1 MAVVR
6 ISKGKF
12 VPEQH
17 DAVSRHLSQSEDS
30 LRDEIAALDGLLQY
44 YAGIDAEK
52 GYVTNVSVWTTL
64 EAAHQMDSLQA
75 MLDQR
80 PLFEQV
86 GVEFEPITNYE
97 TLWTIH
103 PEQ

>member
-12 VPEQH
+12 APEQH
-17 DAVSRHLSQSEDS
+17 DAVSRHLSQSEGS
-30 LRDEIAALDGLLQY
+30 LRDAIEALDGLLHY
-44 YAGIDAEK
+44 YVGIDSEQ

-80 PLFEQV
+80 PLFEQL
-86 GVEFEPITNYE
+86 GVAFEPITNYE
-97 TLWTIH
+97 TLWTIQ